1 MIATASLP
9 IHLDRVRAPVAAVA
23 ARPPHRVAGH
33 TAGLNVSRPIVPWRW
48 RTPIVGAV
56 ELMAVVWSIPFVIVA
71 IGAPLALAIVA
82 LLWVARWVLG
92 AF

>member
-9 IHLDRVRAPVAAVA
+9 IHLGARAPVAAVV
-23 ARPPHRVAGH
+23 ARAPHRAAASA
-33 TAGLNVSRPIVPWRW
+33 TGLNVSRPIVPWRW
-48 RTPIVGAV
+48 RTGIVGAI
-56 ELMAVVWSIPFVIVA
+56 ELVAVAWSIPLVIVA

-82 LLWVARWVLG
+82 LLRIARWTLG